1 METLEGK
8 GRASG
13 AAVEGRAR
21 RKQLCSYKHSIAA
34 LNDEEIVY
42 FGKIL
47 LKHVLEQNL
56 SLVQFVAIYALLGGP
71 IRP

>member
-8 GRASG
+8 GRASR

-42 FGKIL
+42 FGTIL
-47 LKHVLEQNL
+47 MIKTCFGTKLMIKT
-56 SLVQFVAIYALLGGP
+56 
-71 IRP
+71 